1 MLATTSYPK
10 KIRGIY
16 RSILKWGDL
25 SGKWEQL
32 VEEGSITNKNPVLVK
47 HAYNEIIST
56 SKQLVKE
63 EEARRA
69 VVLAELERKAE
80 EQKRRPP
87 VPGEPNQT
95 ALWIAKKKE
104 KRPCYLS
111 IKV

>member
-1 MLATTSYPK
+1 M
-10 KIRGIY
+10 
-16 RSILKWGDL
+16 

-80 EQKRRPP
+80 EQRGDHQFRVNQIKLLYGLLRR
-87 VPGEPNQT
+87 
-95 ALWIAKKKE
+95 KKKAVLFEYQGVKNINAEIVLNRPVDMKLLE
-104 KRPCYLS
+104 KL
-111 IKV
+111 